1 MTEPLSPELEA
12 LAQELA
18 ARIRTRSADTILD
31 MARQLVATPEEKLFG
46 TAELQLRDQTLRIL
60 GDALAERLP
69 QKGATPAPA
78 STAPTAP
85 AAPAS
90 TATARRRS

>member
-12 LAQELA
+12 QAQELA
-18 ARIRTRSADTILD
+18 ARIRTRSADTILA
-31 MARQLVATPEEKLFG
+31 MARQLVATPEEQLFG
-46 TAELQLRDQTLRIL
+46 TTELQLRDQTLQIL

-69 QKGATPAPA
+69 QKEATPGPA

-85 AAPAS
+85 PAPAS
-90 TATARRRS
+90 TPTAKRRS

>member
-12 LAQELA
+12 QAQELA

-46 TAELQLRDQTLRIL
+46 TTELQLRDQALRIL

-69 QKGATPAPA
+69 QKGATSGPA

>member
-12 LAQELA
+12 KAQELA

-46 TAELQLRDQTLRIL
+46 TTELQLRDQTLLIL

-69 QKGATPAPA
+69 QKGATSAPA

-90 TATARRRS
+90 TATATRRS